1 MDPINIAVPDFSYDE
16 SDPEHYRC
24 GMHRIGKQLGL
35 TSLGASVY
43 EIAPGQ
49 SLCPYHYEYG
59 EQEALLVLQ
68 GRPTLRRPQGTQVL
82 EPWDSV
88 GFPTGPT
95 GAHKVSNDSDETP
108 STRSSGPTAKRRFTS
123 TTVLRALRCSIMTP
137 LGRPVDPDVKMLM
150 LFRKEAKAMLAR

>member
-1 MDPINIAVPDFSYDE
+1 MDPINIAAPDFSYDE
-16 SDPEHYRC
+16 SDPENYRC

-82 EPWDSV
+82 EPWDTV
-88 GFPTGPT
+88 GFPSGPE
-95 GAHKVSNDSDETP
+95 GAHKITNETDENVRVFMFSTVTYPAATVYPDS
-108 STRSSGPTAKRRFTS
+108 GK
-123 TTVLRALRCSIMTP
+123 V
-137 LGRPVDPDVKMLM
+137 GVWVGNPDDDL
-150 LFRKEAKAMLAR
+150 LARKSDKRDYYDGEV